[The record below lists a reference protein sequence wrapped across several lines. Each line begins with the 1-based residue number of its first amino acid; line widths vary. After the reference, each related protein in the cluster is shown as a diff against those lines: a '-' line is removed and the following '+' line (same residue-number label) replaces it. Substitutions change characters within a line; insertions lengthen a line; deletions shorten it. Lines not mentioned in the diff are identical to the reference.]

1 MQYTWALSK
10 VVCECVCACVCRKA
24 KMSEEVP
31 LHCLVG
37 FAGGKK
43 NPFS

>member
-10 VVCECVCACVCRKA
+10 VVCECVCVYRKA
-24 KMSEEVP
+24 KMSEEDP

-37 FAGGKK
+37 FAGGK
-43 NPFS
+43 